1 MNSQFIN
8 ESVEIARNCASASRY
23 LYGEHTNQLANCD
36 TFNFNMCSS
45 MISKVEPVK
54 VEKKTFKKTILG
66 KLKQKFRKAT
76 KQSNEPTLQKFVYK
90 SSFSADSIQPEES
103 IIAQHISTVKCNNI
117 IQRQASYDDL
127 SACYSNDSDE
137 EVFETMPMPET
148 SDFLPSSE
156 IFLFNNSDEISYLFD
171 NITYETEQP
180 TEVIQYAPSASTAVE
195 LSTNILIV
203 ASENQDGQTSTPI
216 LKRKGIQQEED
227 TFVCYEADTTMD
239 ESTQALVDEPVL
251 LEETFNTSSCS
262 NLSGDLIV
270 IQTGFSPKTSA
281 NNTSSYHSANSTD
294 ANTILIDRV
303 PDWAMGQQ
311 LNLAIV
317 NQVYF
322 AKENQNNL
330 FEWKLNPLSCLAFFS
345 LVISVYTDDN
355 FV

>member
-8 ESVEIARNCASASRY
+8 ESVEVARNCTSASRY
-23 LYGEHTNQLANCD
+23 LNGEHANQLANCD

-54 VEKKTFKKTILG
+54 VEKKTFKKTILN
-66 KLKQKFRKAT
+66 KLRQKFRKGT

-90 SSFSADSIQPEES
+90 SSFSADNILPEES
-103 IIAQHISTVKCNNI
+103 IIAQHTSTVRCSTI

-127 SACYSNDSDE
+127 SACYSNASDE
-137 EVFETMPMPET
+137 EDFETVPMPET
-148 SDFLPSSE
+148 SDFYPASE
-156 IFLFNNSDEISYLFD
+156 IFLFNNSDEISHLFD
-171 NITYETEQP
+171 HIYDETEQP

-195 LSTNILIV
+195 LSTNV
-203 ASENQDGQTSTPI
+203 FMAASENQDGQTSTPI
-216 LKRKGIQQEED
+216 LKRKDLEQEED
-227 TFVCYEADTTMD
+227 SFVCYEADMTMD
-239 ESTQALVDEPVL
+239 ESTQVPVDEPVL

-281 NNTSSYHSANSTD
+281 NNTSSYHSANSTE

-322 AKENQNNL
+322 AKENQNNI
-330 FEWKLNPLSCLAFFS
+330 FEWSANSLCLLRSF
-345 LVISVYTDDN
+345 N
-355 FV
+355 